1 MSTQKKIIT
10 LNDVQEASKVLKNLI
25 KRTELDY
32 SVSTSNLTGTEV
44 YLKFEN
50 TQLTGSFK
58 IRGASY
64 KIFSLTEEEKKRGVV
79 ASSAGNHA
87 QGVALA
93 ASRQKVNSKIV
104 MPTKAPLVKVTA
116 TKNYGAEIVL
126 HGNFYDEAYEKAK
139 EIEASEARVFVHPY
153 DDPYIVAGQGTIGLE
168 ILEDLPDVDSVIVPI
183 GGGGVISGI
192 ATVIKALKPNCKII
206 GVQAEGARA
215 MKDSFDQKKISEYS
229 EFSSTIA
236 DGIAVK
242 GVTPYIFDNY
252 VTKLVDEVVTV
263 TEDEIA
269 ESIVF
274 LMERAK
280 AVVEGSG
287 AVTLAAARKI
297 GSDKLGKKSCVV
309 LTGGNIDMNIVA
321 KVIERG
327 LKKNGRLTQVAVAV
341 DDSPG
346 MLSKLTKVIADHKA
360 NIIQVIH
367 DRNSTGLFLGETSIE
382 FVLETSGWEH
392 TEEIR
397 KSLSAIGRLQ

>member
-1 MSTQKKIIT
+1 MSTPKVIT
-10 LNDVQEASKVLKNLI
+10 LNDVQEASKVLKGLI
-25 KRTELDY
+25 KKTDLDY
-32 SVSTSNLTGTEV
+32 SVSASELIGTEI

-50 TQLTGSFK
+50 TQFTGSFK

-64 KIFSLTEEEKKRGVV
+64 KIYNLTEEEKRRGVV

-116 TKNYGAEIVL
+116 TKKYGAEVVL

-139 EIEASEARVFVHPY
+139 EIEKSEGRVFVHPY
-153 DDPYIVAGQGTIGLE
+153 DDPYIVAGQGTVGLE
-168 ILEDLPDVDSVIVPI
+168 ILEALPDVDSVIVPI
-183 GGGGVISGI
+183 GGGGIISGI
-192 ATVIKALKPNCKII
+192 ATAIKALKPSCKIY
-206 GVQAEGARA
+206 GVQAESVKS
-215 MKDSFDQKKISEYS
+215 MKQSYDQKTIAKFPEI
-229 EFSSTIA
+229 SSTIA

-242 GVTPYIFDNY
+242 AVAPYIFDNY
-252 VTKLVDEVVTV
+252 IVKLVDDIVTV
-263 TEDEIA
+263 NEDEIA

-287 AVTLAAARKI
+287 AVTLAAAKKLSGR
-297 GSDKLGKKSCVV
+297 LGKKCCVL
-309 LTGGNIDMNIVA
+309 LTGGNIDMNIIA

-327 LKKNGRLTQVAVAV
+327 LKKNGRLTEVAVAV

-346 MLSKLTKVIADHKA
+346 MLSVLTKIIADHKA
-360 NIIQVIH
+360 NIIQVVH
-367 DRNSTGLFLGETSIE
+367 DRNSQGLFLGETSIE

-392 TEEIR
+392 TEQIR
-397 KSLSAIGRLQ
+397 KSLSKIGRLQ